1 MIFEKE
7 INKENSHIHFK
18 LVVNESTMSVVPLAY
33 ILNNKNFG
41 TNINELVYYI
51 RTIFRNYSEEILIVE
66 IENTKCRK
74 QVKLIKKDVEKYKYK
89 EKLEDATINFTYSPK
104 GINFNIDNESYE
116 NNIDE
121 NASNILKECFK
132 AINTLNNNK
141 NININVF
148 SKEQQILVEI
158 YRLFFNESPDFSQKE
173 DINKA
178 QSMMWLLYK
187 EGINLEDEDGFT
199 IRHTGKPWSFNIETI
214 IDGLIPY
221 GKINDTFDSIKF
233 KKESYNTIISMGQI
247 IRRYIEKSKDQNLM
261 LENIS
266 KISYI
271 IDRCIPRIYETE
283 DIMNTGYV
291 DCNID
296 EIFDICTFLSAL
308 ETSLLDEQPVEK
320 YNNITEEQKQLKLSI
335 K

>member
-1 MIFEKE
+1 
-7 INKENSHIHFK
+7 
-18 LVVNESTMSVVPLAY
+18 
-33 ILNNKNFG
+33 
-41 TNINELVYYI
+41 
-51 RTIFRNYSEEILIVE
+51 
-66 IENTKCRK
+66 
-74 QVKLIKKDVEKYKYK
+74 
-89 EKLEDATINFTYSPK
+89 
-104 GINFNIDNESYE
+104 
-116 NNIDE
+116 
-121 NASNILKECFK
+121 
-132 AINTLNNNK
+132 
-141 NININVF
+141 
-148 SKEQQILVEI
+148 
-158 YRLFFNESPDFSQKE
+158 
-173 DINKA
+173 
-178 QSMMWLLYK
+178 MWLLYK